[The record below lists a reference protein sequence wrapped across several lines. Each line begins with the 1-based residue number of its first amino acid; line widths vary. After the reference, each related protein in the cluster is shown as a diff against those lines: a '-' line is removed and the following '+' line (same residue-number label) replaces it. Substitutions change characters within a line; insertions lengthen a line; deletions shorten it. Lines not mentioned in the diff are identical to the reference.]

1 MVIELIKKIH
11 KNKKVKYKK
20 ISKLLNNKKNYI
32 IKFNDDTKRIDL
44 FNNDTKF
51 LSATYFFLGIVQEN
65 NIWLWASSIPGI
77 NSKILKQV
85 KKIRNMAYL
94 FENNKDIK
102 MLFYYQL
109 LSQDMMLITNDQ
121 QIDWINDLLLYLT
134 DGIYYLNPTNKNN
147 NIQII
152 ILKKIIEQFL
162 F

>member
-1 MVIELIKKIH
+1 
-11 KNKKVKYKK
+11 
-20 ISKLLNNKKNYI
+20 
-32 IKFNDDTKRIDL
+32 
-44 FNNDTKF
+44 
-51 LSATYFFLGIVQEN
+51 
-65 NIWLWASSIPGI
+65 
-77 NSKILKQV
+77 
-85 KKIRNMAYL
+85 MAYL